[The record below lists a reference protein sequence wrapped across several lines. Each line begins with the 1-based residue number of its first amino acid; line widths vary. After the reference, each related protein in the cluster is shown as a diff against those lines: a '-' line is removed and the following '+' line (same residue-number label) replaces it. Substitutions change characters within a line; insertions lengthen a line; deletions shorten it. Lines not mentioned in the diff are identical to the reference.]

1 VEKLSQQIK
10 VTLERVKA
18 AAALTATALF
28 DDDRGELA
36 GASEPSPSA
45 FWGVLE
51 VLPCLEVD
59 WDEWYR
65 TLRGEGSRTVSCAC
79 EEEHAVKAQ
88 LVGRRFVLL
97 TVSTGPLVSAGPW
110 AAAAAI
116 AFLSTVLPPPLRR
129 SRKPPHGGE
138 PEAAR
143 VGIPL
148 WWLRRWQA

>member
-1 VEKLSQQIK
+1 MEKLSQQIRG
-10 VTLERVKA
+10 TLERLKA
-18 AAALTATALF
+18 DAGLTATALF

-36 GASEPSPSA
+36 GSSEAGPAA
-45 FWGVLE
+45 FWGMLE

-65 TLRGEGSRTVSCAC
+65 TLRLEGSRTVSCAC

-88 LVGRRFVLL
+88 VVGTRFVLL

-129 SRKPPHGGE
+129 PRKPRGGGG
-138 PEAAR
+138 PDVAR
-143 VGIPL
+143 LAIPL
-148 WWLRRWQA
+148 WWLRRSQA